1 MAEITA
7 ALVRE
12 LREKTGAGMMDCKK
26 SLVESDGDIQEA
38 IDQLRKS
45 GAVKAAKKAGR
56 STNEGRI
63 TTLLNDN
70 TAVLVEVLCET
81 DFVAKNE
88 VFGEFCDNLAAVAA
102 GLDGEGCKT
111 DAIKDQVKDKLPDLI
126 NQIGENIQISR
137 VMRWEAQG
145 KCESYIHAGGKIAVL
160 VDVDGEADEEY
171 LKNLCMH
178 VAAYNPQ
185 YISPDDVPAE
195 AVAKE
200 KEIAAATP
208 ELADKPEDMLEKIL
222 IGKIQ
227 KWYKDICLTRQ
238 AWVRDDKLAVEKVNP
253 KAKICRFA
261 RWQVGE
267 VAAQ

>member
-26 SLVESDGDIQEA
+26 ALVESDGDIQEA
-38 IDQLRKS
+38 VDQLRKS

-63 TTLLNDN
+63 TTLLDN
-70 TAVLVEVLCET
+70 NAAVLVEVLCET

-88 VFGEFCDNLAAVAA
+88 VFGEFCDSLATAA
-102 GLDGEGCKT
+102 IGLDGEGCKT
-111 DAIKDQVKDKLPDLI
+111 DAIKDHVTDKLPDLI

-160 VDVDGEADEEY
+160 VDVDGEADDEY

-178 VAAYNPQ
+178 VAAYSPQ
-185 YISPDDVPAE
+185 YISPEDVPAE
-195 AVAKE
+195 DVAKE

-208 ELADKPEDMLEKIL
+208 DLADKPEEILEKIL
-222 IGKIQ
+222 TGKIQ

-261 RWQVGE
+261 RWQIGE
-267 VAAQ
+267 VTSQ

>member
-1 MAEITA
+1 
-7 ALVRE
+7 
-12 LREKTGAGMMDCKK
+12 
-26 SLVESDGDIQEA
+26 
-38 IDQLRKS
+38 
-45 GAVKAAKKAGR
+45 
-56 STNEGRI
+56 
-63 TTLLNDN
+63 
-70 TAVLVEVLCET
+70 
-81 DFVAKNE
+81 
-88 VFGEFCDNLAAVAA
+88 
-102 GLDGEGCKT
+102 
-111 DAIKDQVKDKLPDLI
+111 
-126 NQIGENIQISR
+126 
-137 VMRWEAQG
+137 
-145 KCESYIHAGGKIAVL
+145 
-160 VDVDGEADEEY
+160 
-171 LKNLCMH
+171 MH

>member
-111 DAIKDQVKDKLPDLI
+111 DAIKDQVKLPDLI